1 MVSVFDIIPNNFFNP
16 LSSNSNY
23 RTNAALLQFI
33 YEQYD
38 NEISYRIKRNILR
51 DELAYYISEHSEEL
65 LSDSDMS
72 NKSYQDIS
80 SDYLR
85 KFASKDVGWLEEE
98 FDETTFEK
106 YIVITE
112 QGVML
117 AELLIRLER
126 PEREELSSYMYNI
139 YNTLLNQDQWNGD
152 PYVGALKNVYKN
164 AKALSKSLKK
174 MSTYIRKTIEKIMK
188 EISYESL
195 TDNIIAYCDG
205 DFIKEYARLTKPQN
219 NIHIYRGK
227 IITMLDQM
235 QNDDD
240 MYELITIG
248 CVNEEDIEEWEA
260 QEKID
265 LMFETIKKF
274 LKDDYL
280 RIIADIKHKLN
291 LYITMALGRLRY
303 LKNHEVDMRGHVERT
318 LKYMLDMMTEAGL
331 KEELP
336 NQMSEMILIN
346 QNKYIDAQSIRM
358 PQNRKRVRQQSVTE
372 IETLTEEDLYNLKK
386 VYEKEAKN
394 PYSKKITKQYIKTYT
409 EMAIEYQ
416 FDENRTATL
425 NQLMSAYI
433 TNNPSGG
440 SQISGLQGSLT
451 PQEISNIT
459 DKISNPTQ
467 KAVASFVLSKVGY
480 PYSQPLRNS
489 GKAFDCSSLA
499 YYAWKSAGVDILF
512 GGGTTAAAEAEELKY
527 KTVKEE
533 NLQPGDLIF
542 YSYTTNGRYK
552 NISHVGIYVGN
563 GKMVEAVDEAHGVCL
578 GNYHNGGLVMI
589 CRPKK

>member
-1 MVSVFDIIPNNFFNP
+1 MDSVFDIIPNNFFNP
-16 LSSNSNY
+16 LSSNGSY
-23 RTNAALLQFI
+23 RANAALLQFI

-51 DELAYYISEHSEEL
+51 DEVAYYISEHSEEF
-65 LSDSDMS
+65 LSDNDMS

-98 FDETTFEK
+98 FDEATFEK

-164 AKALSKSLKK
+164 AKLLSKSLKK
-174 MSTYIRKTIEKIMK
+174 MSTYIRKTIEKLMK

-195 TDNIIAYCDG
+195 TENIIAYCDG

-227 IITMLDQM
+227 IITILDQM
-235 QNDDD
+235 QSDDD

-265 LMFETIKKF
+265 LMFDTIKKF

-303 LKNHEVDMRGHVERT
+303 LKNHEADMRGHVERT
-318 LKYMLDMMTEAGL
+318 LKYMLDMMTEVGL

-336 NQMSEMILIN
+336 DKMDEMVRIN
-346 QNKYIDAQSIRM
+346 QNKYIDEQSIRL
-358 PQNRKRVRQQSVTE
+358 PQNRKRVRKQSVTE
-372 IETLTEEDLYNLKK
+372 IETLTEEDIDNLKK
-386 VYEKEAKN
+386 IYEKEAKN
-394 PYSKKITKQYIKTYT
+394 PYSKKITKQYLKTL
-409 EMAIEYQ
+409 IGNRHGLSS
-416 FDENRTATL
+416 DEVPLKTKEDL
-425 NQLMSAYI
+425 LMILS
-433 TNNPSGG
+433 
-440 SQISGLQGSLT
+440 
-451 PQEISNIT
+451 
-459 DKISNPTQ
+459 
-467 KAVASFVLSKVGY
+467 AVAY
-480 PYSQPLRNS
+480 
-489 GKAFDCSSLA
+489 
-499 YYAWKSAGVDILF
+499 
-512 GGGTTAAAEAEELKY
+512 AEENGF
-527 KTVKEE
+527 KTELE
-533 NLQPGDLIF
+533 DGYF
-542 YSYTTNGRYK
+542 EA
-552 NISHVGIYVGN
+552 GN
-563 GKMVEAVDEAHGVCL
+563 MVLRLFRILED
-578 GNYHNGGLVMI
+578 
-589 CRPKK
+589 

>member
-23 RTNAALLQFI
+23 RTNASLLQFI
-33 YEQYD
+33 YGQYD

-51 DELAYYISEHSEEL
+51 DEVSYYISEHSEDF
-65 LSDSDMS
+65 LSDIDIS

-85 KFASKDVGWLEEE
+85 RFASKEVGWLEEE

-117 AELLIRLER
+117 AELLIRLEC
-126 PEREELSSYMYNI
+126 PEKEELSSYMYNI
-139 YNTLLNQDQWNGD
+139 YNTLLNQEQWNGD

-164 AKALSKSLKK
+164 AKLLSKSLKK
-174 MSTYIRKTIEKIMK
+174 MSTYIRKIIEKIMK

-195 TDNIIAYCDG
+195 TENIIAYCDG

-227 IITMLDQM
+227 IITMLEHM
-235 QNDDD
+235 KNDEDI
-240 MYELITIG
+240 YELITIG

-274 LKDDYL
+274 LRDDYL

-318 LKYMLDMMTEAGL
+318 LKYMLDMMTEVGL

-336 NQMSEMILIN
+336 DQMSEMIRIN
-346 QNKYIDAQSIRM
+346 ENKYVDIQSIRM
-358 PQNRKRVRQQSVTE
+358 PQNRRRVRRQSVTE
-372 IETLTEEDLYNLKK
+372 IETLTDEELSNFKK
-386 VYEKEAKN
+386 IYEKEAKN
-394 PYSKKITKQYIKTYT
+394 PYSKKITRQYIKTL
-409 EMAIEYQ
+409 MG
-416 FDENRTATL
+416 NRHELTSADVPLETKEDL
-425 NQLMSAYI
+425 LMILS
-433 TNNPSGG
+433 
-440 SQISGLQGSLT
+440 
-451 PQEISNIT
+451 
-459 DKISNPTQ
+459 
-467 KAVASFVLSKVGY
+467 AVAY
-480 PYSQPLRNS
+480 
-489 GKAFDCSSLA
+489 
-499 YYAWKSAGVDILF
+499 
-512 GGGTTAAAEAEELKY
+512 AEENGFKIQI
-527 KTVKEE
+527 EE
-533 NLQPGDLIF
+533 GYF
-542 YSYTTNGRYK
+542 E
-552 NISHVGIYVGN
+552 VGN
-563 GKMVEAVDEAHGVCL
+563 MVLRSFKIMEG
-578 GNYHNGGLVMI
+578 
-589 CRPKK
+589 